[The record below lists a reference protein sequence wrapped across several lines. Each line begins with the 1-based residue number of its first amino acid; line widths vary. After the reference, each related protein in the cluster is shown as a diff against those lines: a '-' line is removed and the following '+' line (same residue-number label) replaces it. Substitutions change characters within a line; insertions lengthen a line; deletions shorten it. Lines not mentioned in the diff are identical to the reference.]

1 MTGLDSNVLVRY
13 FTRDDEAQARA
24 ARKFIERAIG
34 IGERLHVSLVAL
46 AELAW
51 VLRSRYKVKRN
62 EVSTLVESLL
72 SEPGIHVQDSNA
84 VWMALD
90 ACAKAGIDFSDA
102 LVAAVDRL
110 HGCSHSVTLDAKAAR
125 IPGMTLLE

>member
-34 IGERLHVSLVAL
+34 VGERLHVSLVAL

-62 EVSTLVESLL
+62 EVSTLVESCVSKPAMAPSSMAQSSALRAIGPAWSRL
-72 SEPGIHVQDSNA
+72 EANA
-84 VWMALD
+84 IM
-90 ACAKAGIDFSDA
+90 
-102 LVAAVDRL
+102 
-110 HGCSHSVTLDAKAAR
+110 
-125 IPGMTLLE
+125 P